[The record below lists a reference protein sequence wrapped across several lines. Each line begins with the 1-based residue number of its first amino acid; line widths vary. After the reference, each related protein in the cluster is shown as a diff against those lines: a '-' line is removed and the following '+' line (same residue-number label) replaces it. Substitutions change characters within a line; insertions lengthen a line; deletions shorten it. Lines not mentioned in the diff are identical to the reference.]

1 MLIGSHLSIAGGL
14 HKALEKAHGY
24 GFGCAALFVRNQ
36 VQWKAARLSTEAIEK
51 FTTTRRQLDIGP
63 LVAHASYLINLAGL
77 ADIRR
82 KSIVG
87 LKEDYSRCELLDIEY
102 LVFHPGSRKSVGKG
116 IDLIAA
122 ALNQIAAESPIEGE
136 YPQILLETTAG
147 QGNGIGHTFEQ
158 LGAILAQL
166 DEPERFGVCMD
177 TCHIFAAGYDIRTPA
192 TYKRTMAE
200 FDGAIGLDRL
210 KAIHV
215 NDSRRALGSRVDRHA
230 HIGRGEIGAA
240 AFANFVNDK
249 RLANVPMILETPKGV
264 DENGRDFD
272 KINVAALRKLIR
284 NR

>member
-1 MLIGSHLSIAGGL
+1 MLIGSHMSIAGGM

-24 GFGCAALFVRNQ
+24 GFGCAAMFVRNQ
-36 VQWKAARLSTEAIEK
+36 VQWKASRLSAEAIEK
-51 FTTTRRQLDIGP
+51 FTTTRRQLDIDP

-82 KSIVG
+82 KSIAG
-87 LKEDYSRCELLDIEY
+87 LKEDYSRCELLGIEY
-102 LVFHPGSRKSVGKG
+102 LVFHPGSRKGTRKG
-116 IDLIAA
+116 IDLIAS
-122 ALNQIAAESPIEGE
+122 ALNQVAAESPIEGE

-166 DEPERFGVCMD
+166 DEPNRFGICMD
-177 TCHIFAAGYDIRTPA
+177 TCHIFVAGYDIRTPA

-200 FDGAIGLDRL
+200 FDGAIGLEHL
-210 KAIHV
+210 KAIHL

-240 AFANFVNDK
+240 AFENFVNDK

-272 KINVAALRKLIR
+272 EINLTTLEKLIKK
-284 NR
+284 

>member
-24 GFGCAALFVRNQ
+24 GFGCAAIFVRNQ
-36 VQWKAARLSTEAIEK
+36 VQWKATRLSAGAIEK
-51 FTTTRRQLDIGP
+51 FTTTRKELNIGP

-82 KSIVG
+82 KSIVA
-87 LKEDYSRCELLDIEY
+87 LKEDYSRCCLLGIEY

-122 ALNQIAAESPIEGE
+122 ALNQIAAESSIEGE

-192 TYKRTMAE
+192 TYKKTMAE
-200 FDGAIGLDRL
+200 FDGAIGLGHL

>member
-24 GFGCAALFVRNQ
+24 GFGCAAMFVRNQ
-36 VQWKAARLSTEAIEK
+36 VQWKPARLSAQAIEK
-51 FTTTRRQLDIGP
+51 FIATRRQLNIGP

-82 KSIVG
+82 KSIAG
-87 LKEDYSRCELLDIEY
+87 LKEDYRRCALLGIEY
-102 LVFHPGSRKSVGKG
+102 LVFHPGSRKSTGKG

-122 ALNQIAAESPIEGE
+122 ALNQIAAEAPTEGE
-136 YPQILLETTAG
+136 HPQILLETTAG

-166 DEPERFGVCMD
+166 DDPKRFGVCMD
-177 TCHIFAAGYDIRTPA
+177 TCHIFAAGYDIRTAA
-192 TYKRTMAE
+192 TYKKTMAE

-215 NDSRRALGSRVDRHA
+215 NDSRRKLGSRVDRHA

-240 AFANFVNDK
+240 AFGNFVNDK
-249 RLANVPMILETPKGV
+249 RLANVPMILETPKGL
-264 DENGRDFD
+264 DETGRDFD
-272 KINVAALRKLIR
+272 EINVAALRKLIKKR
-284 NR
+284 